1 MIRRPN
7 YLTAYLLDNFFD
19 ELSAVQKPMQ
29 PKEPVSFG
37 LMKTDISEG
46 EDGFTLSMDLPGYK
60 KEDIHAELKD
70 GYMTI
75 KAETNSEKE
84 EKDEDGKVL
93 RKERYQGSCSRSFFV
108 GDAITEE
115 DIKAKLS
122 DGVLNIFVPKKDP
135 KPQAEETK
143 SIVIES

>member
-1 MIRRPN
+1 M
-7 YLTAYLLDNFFD
+7 
-19 ELSAVQKPMQ
+19 QKPMQ